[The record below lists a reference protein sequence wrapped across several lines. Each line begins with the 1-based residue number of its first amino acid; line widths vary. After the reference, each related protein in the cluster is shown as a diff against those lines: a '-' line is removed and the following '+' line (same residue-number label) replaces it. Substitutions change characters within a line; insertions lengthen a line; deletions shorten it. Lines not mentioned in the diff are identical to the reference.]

1 MQPVH
6 VTLGGALE
14 RVGELAAATFQ
25 QALVFTIGRRPG
37 GRKQPLESF
46 PNWPN
51 GVPGDT
57 NRIGW
62 PLIPNGCCCAGMLT
76 SDIFLSTRLRLTLPP
91 KRLSS
96 TRDWLLPP
104 PVQIVTTCPVVV
116 VPIDEAL
123 NLKAAYP
130 EVS

>member
-1 MQPVH
+1 MISVTVH

-51 GVPGDT
+51 LADARRYKPH
-57 NRIGW
+57 
-62 PLIPNGCCCAGMLT
+62 
-76 SDIFLSTRLRLTLPP
+76 RLAANP
-91 KRLSS
+91 KRM
-96 TRDWLLPP
+96 LLRRNA
-104 PVQIVTTCPVVV
+104 
-116 VPIDEAL
+116 DE
-123 NLKAAYP
+123 
-130 EVS
+130 